1 MDGSTPTPE
10 LPPNPALPTDPAL
23 AALSRDD
30 LEAQITEMAGQLN
43 AATYRWLMLIAEFDR
58 RQGWGDGRL
67 QSCAHWLN
75 FKVGLNLGAARE
87 KVRVAHALS
96 GVPKI
101 AAAMARGSLS
111 YSKVRALTRVATPET
126 EETLLMI
133 ALYGTA
139 HHVESVA
146 RYFRQAEEAA
156 ELSRE
161 ARQQATRT
169 VDYWFDHDGSL
180 VLKARLPAL
189 GGAQLLKALEVALEA
204 VPATEVNVALAEE
217 QRLTF
222 QARRADALA
231 LVAESY
237 LQGEAVNLSTADRH
251 QVVLHVDAETLRDQA
266 PGRCHLEHG
275 PALPVATLRRLTCD
289 ASLVRITENADG
301 EPLDVGRKTR
311 TIPPAIR
318 RALQSRDSGCC
329 FPGCT
334 SQRWLDAHHV
344 EHWADGGATKLS
356 NLVSLCRV
364 HHRLVHEGDIRVEA
378 VAGGGWRFCR
388 PDGREF
394 EVLRK
399 EPLADT
405 HWSALCEA
413 NAAHGIAIDPTTAA
427 TRWNGDRLDYH
438 WAIPILCDQAGIGAR
453 VCGPYGAAN
462 ADGHVSA
469 ETFRD
474 MESTAGAGD
483 TDDVMRYWDGT
494 KWQEY
499 DADG

>member
-10 LPPNPALPTDPAL
+10 LPTDPAL

-87 KVRVAHALS
+87 KVRVAHALA

-111 YSKVRALTRVATPET
+111 YSKVRALTRVATPAT

-189 GGAQLLKALEVALEA
+189 AGAHLLKALEVALQA
-204 VPATEVNVALAEE
+204 VPATEVNVPLAEE
-217 QRLTF
+217 QRLSF

-237 LQGEAVNLSTADRH
+237 LQCEAVNLSTADRH

-289 ASLVRITENADG
+289 ASLVWITENADG

-318 RALQSRDSGCC
+318 RALNARDPGCC

-334 SQRWLDAHHV
+334 STRWLDAHHV
-344 EHWADGGATKLS
+344 QHWADGGATKLS

-378 VAGGGWRFCR
+378 IAGGGWRFCR

-394 EVLRK
+394 EVVRK

-405 HWSALCEA
+405 HWGALCEA
-413 NAAHGIAIDPTTAA
+413 NAAHGIVIDSTTAA

-453 VCGPYGAAN
+453 V
-462 ADGHVSA
+462 ADRDSA
-469 ETFRD
+469 ETSGHTD
-474 MESTAGAGD
+474 GAGD

-494 KWQEY
+494 AWQEY
-499 DADG
+499 DADE